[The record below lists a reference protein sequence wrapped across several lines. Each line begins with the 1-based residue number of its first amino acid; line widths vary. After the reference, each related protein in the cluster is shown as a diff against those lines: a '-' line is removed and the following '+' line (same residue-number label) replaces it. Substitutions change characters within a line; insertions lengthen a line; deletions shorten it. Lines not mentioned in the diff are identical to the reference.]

1 MKSLFSI
8 GCIIILVFTGCRREF
23 ESPSWEMNLNAPLI
37 YSDLGIED
45 LIPDSIL
52 SVNPNNSVNLIFDET
67 LFSYGLDSALGLA
80 DSTLKDSFYAIISTY
95 VGPGG
100 TIFTNTDNNKL
111 NISGAE
117 LTQIDLKQG
126 FLDYKITSNIED
138 TTIVTYSITT
148 GTFGALPIELVVNI
162 PPATPTANSVVTGTF
177 SLVGASLDLTG
188 ILHNTYNSYQ
198 TKFVAKTA
206 AGVTGVSLTSF
217 VSKVS
222 LEANF
227 RDMVPSY
234 VRGYFGNLIN
244 NTALESESFN
254 FLESLNSATLDL
266 SAINTKFYVSNGLGA
281 DASFRLDSLVAFK
294 SSTGSSVTL
303 NHSMIGQT
311 TNINRALDMGWY
323 SSPYKYEVDVNS
335 SNSNIES
342 FVELLPDMVKYKLG
356 VELNPL
362 GNVSGHSDFLYENSR
377 VEAGLS
383 VNIPL
388 NLIASQIKLADTLD
402 FNLDDYDQNGK
413 ILKGRLKLNVINGLP
428 LKATLKVQMLDE
440 NNMVI
445 GNLISST
452 AINGNLASTSTSTGT
467 NNSQTI
473 FVDLTSDNI
482 LIAYRAKKLVIYTE
496 FETTPAGTFVSIYN
510 TQRFKT
516 QISILADYLTQE

>member
-1 MKSLFSI
+1 MRLIYAIGFFVLLLFA
-8 GCIIILVFTGCRREF
+8 GCRREF

-45 LIPDSIL
+45 LIADSIL
-52 SVNPNNSVNLIFDET
+52 SVNPDNSVNLVFDET
-67 LFSYGLDSALGLA
+67 FFSYGLDSVLGLA
-80 DSTLKDSFYAIISTY
+80 DSTVKDSFYAIISSY
-95 VGPGG
+95 VSPGG
-100 TIFTNTDNNKL
+100 TIFSNVDNNDL
-111 NISGAE
+111 NINGAE

-126 FLDYKITSNIED
+126 FLDYKITSNIQD
-138 TTIVTYSITT
+138 TTIVTYTITT
-148 GTFGALPIELVVNI
+148 GTFGALPIELVVTI
-162 PPATPTANSVVTGTF
+162 PPATVTTNSVVSGTF
-177 SLVGASLDLTG
+177 SLAGASLDLTG
-188 ILHNTYNSYQ
+188 ILNNTFNSYQ
-198 TKFVAKTA
+198 TSFVAKTA
-206 AGVTGVSLTSF
+206 PGATGVSLTSF

-234 VRGYFGNLIN
+234 VRGYFGNLTN
-244 NTALESESFN
+244 NTPLESQTFN

-281 DASFRLDSLVAFK
+281 DASFRLDSLIAYK
-294 SSTGSSVTL
+294 TSTATSVVL

-323 SSPYKYEVDVNS
+323 ASPYKYEVDVNS

-342 FVELLPDMVKYKLG
+342 FAELLPDVVKYKLG

-362 GNVSGHSDFLYENSR
+362 GNISGHSDFVYENSR

-413 ILKGRLKLNVINGLP
+413 ILKGRLKVNVMNGLP

-440 NNMVI
+440 NSMVI
-445 GNLISST
+445 GNLISS
-452 AINGNLASTSTSTGT
+452 AVVNGNPSSTSSSTGS
-467 NNSQTI
+467 NNYQTI
-473 FVDLTSDNI
+473 YVDMNSDL
-482 LIAYRAKKLVIYTE
+482 LITAYRAKKLVIYTE
-496 FETTPAGTFVSIYN
+496 FETTPSGTFVSVYN

-516 QISILADYLTQE
+516 QISILADYLTHE

>member
-1 MKSLFSI
+1 MKWIYAIAVF
-8 GCIIILVFTGCRREF
+8 ILVTFAGCRREF
-23 ESPSWEMNLNAPLI
+23 ESPSWETNINAPLI

-45 LIPDSIL
+45 LIPDSLL
-52 SVNPNNSVNLIFDET
+52 SVNADNSVNLVFEEA

-80 DSTLKDSFYAIISTY
+80 DSTVKDSFYSIFSTY
-95 VGPGG
+95 VSPGAS
-100 TIFTNTDNNKL
+100 IFTNTDNNTL

-117 LTQIDLKQG
+117 LTQIDLKEG

-138 TTIVTYSITT
+138 TIIVTYSITT
-148 GTFGALPIELVVNI
+148 GTFGALPIELNVTI
-162 PPATPTANSVVTGTF
+162 PPATYPGNSVVTGTF
-177 SLVGASLDLTG
+177 SLAGASLDLTG
-188 ILHNTYNSYQ
+188 ILHNTFNSYQ
-198 TKFVAKTA
+198 TKFVAKSA
-206 AGVTGVSLTSF
+206 AGATGVSLTSL
-217 VSKVS
+217 VSKVV

-234 VRGYFGNLIN
+234 VRGYFGNQIN
-244 NTALESESFN
+244 NTPLESQIFS

-266 SAINTKFYVSNGLGA
+266 SAVNTKFYVSNGLGA
-281 DASFRLDSLVAFK
+281 DASFRLDSLIAYK

-303 NHSMIGQT
+303 NHSMLGQT

-362 GNVSGHSDFLYENSR
+362 GNVSGHTDFLYENSR

-388 NLIASQIKLADTLD
+388 NLIASQIKLADTLN

-413 ILKGRLKLNVINGLP
+413 ILKGRLKINVLNGLP
-428 LKATLKVQMLDE
+428 LKATLMVQMLDE
-440 NNMVI
+440 NDMVI
-445 GNLISST
+445 GNLISS
-452 AINGNLASTSTSTGT
+452 AVINGNTSSTSSSVGT
-467 NNSQTI
+467 NNYQTLY
-473 FVDLTSDNI
+473 VDMNSDV
-482 LIAYRAKKLVIYTE
+482 LVTAYRAKKLVIYTE
-496 FETTPAGTFVSIYN
+496 FETAPAGTFVSIYS

-516 QISILADYLTQE
+516 QISILADYLTHE